1 MIERRRIRSASPAR
15 VTLRDAL
22 DDPLLLGNV
31 LHGESWSA
39 WRTLLI
45 AAMGEPLT
53 DAERDIFK
61 QLTQREREPLQRVE
75 ELVACIGRRGGKSR
89 AISVLASYIA
99 GLCEHRSLVSGERGI
114 ALCIAP
120 DQDQAAIVLDYVE
133 ANFRGS
139 PLLRQLIEQ
148 RTQRALKLTNKIDI
162 EVRAS
167 DFRRLRGPTYV
178 CVIAD
183 EVAFWFNEASANP
196 DSEIL
201 NAVRPGLA
209 TTHGPLFLISSPY
222 ARRGELWRLYQQHFG
237 PSGDPRI
244 LVAQAPS
251 RIMNPSL
258 PESVVDRA
266 FERDPASA
274 QAEYG
279 AQFRTDIESFVSLE
293 VVRACISA
301 GLFERPPERSI
312 AYAAFCD
319 PSGGSSDSMTLAIAH
334 TNHAKQTVVLDA
346 VRETK
351 PPFSPEQVVQQFSE
365 LLKSYRVSKVIGDRY
380 GGVWPVE
387 QFSRFGVIYEPA
399 AKPKSD
405 LYVGLLPLLN
415 SRRIEL
421 LDNLRLLSQLVG
433 LERRTQRGGR
443 DSIDHPPGAH
453 DDIVNAVAGVASKL
467 IAKASYNLDALAGT
481 APDDPLG
488 IEHWRSL
495 RLSTYLNS
503 GGRVI
508 L

>member
-1 MIERRRIRSASPAR
+1 MIERRRIRSAPAAR

-22 DDPLLLGNV
+22 DDQQLLGNV
-31 LHGESWSA
+31 LAGESWSA

-45 AAMGEPLT
+45 AAMGGPLS

-61 QLTQREREPLQRVE
+61 QLTRREREPLQRVE

-89 AISVLASYIA
+89 AISVLATYIA
-99 GLCEHRSLVSGERGI
+99 ALCPHPSLVPGERGI
-114 ALCIAP
+114 VLCIAP

-167 DFRRLRGPTYV
+167 DFRRLRGPTYI

-251 RIMNPSL
+251 RTMNPSL
-258 PESVVDRA
+258 PQSVVERA

-274 QAEYG
+274 AAEYL
-279 AQFRTDIESFVSLE
+279 AEFRRDIESFVSVE
-293 VVRACISA
+293 AVRACVSA
-301 GLFERPPERSI
+301 NVFERPPQHSTSYR
-312 AYAAFCD
+312 AFVD
-319 PSGGSSDSMTLAIAH
+319 PSGGSSDSMTLAIGH
-334 TNHAKQTVVLDA
+334 NEIGRQTIVIDA
-346 VRETK
+346 IREAK
-351 PPFSPEQVVQQFSE
+351 PPFSPEAVVSEFSG
-365 LLKSYRVSKVIGDRY
+365 LLKSYRVPKIQGDRY
-380 GGVWPVE
+380 ASLWPVE
-387 QFSRFGVIYEPA
+387 QFSKFGIIYEQA
-399 AKPKSD
+399 ARPKNE
-405 LYVGLLPLLN
+405 LYQAALALIN
-415 SRRIEL
+415 SGRIEL
-421 LDNLRLLSQLVG
+421 LDHQRLINQLTS
-433 LERRTQRGGR
+433 LERRTVRGGR
-443 DSIDHPPGAH
+443 DSIDHPPGGH
-453 DDIVNAVAGVASKL
+453 DDVANAVCGVAATITSK
-467 IAKASYNLDALAGT
+467 STYNLAALAGT
-481 APDDPLG
+481 APHDDDPDG
-488 IEHWRSL
+488 ARAFRML
-495 RLSTYLNS
+495 RLMQHIARY
-503 GGRVI
+503 G
-508 L
+508 

>member
-1 MIERRRIRSASPAR
+1 
-15 VTLRDAL
+15 
-22 DDPLLLGNV
+22 
-31 LHGESWSA
+31 
-39 WRTLLI
+39 
-45 AAMGEPLT
+45 MGEPLT
-53 DAERDIFK
+53 DAERVIFK
-61 QLTQREREPLQRVE
+61 QLTQRESEACQPAE
-75 ELVACIGRRGGKSR
+75 EFLAVIGRRGGKSR
-89 AISVLASYIA
+89 AISVLATYIA
-99 GLCEHRSLVSGERGI
+99 ALCPHSALVPGERGI
-114 ALCIAP
+114 VLCIAP

-133 ANFRGS
+133 ANFRSS
-139 PLLRQLIEQ
+139 PILRQLIEQ
-148 RTQRALKLTNKIDI
+148 RTQRALKLTNHIDI

-222 ARRGELWRLYQQHFG
+222 ARRGELWRLYHRHFG
-237 PSGDPRI
+237 PNGDPRI

-251 RIMNPSL
+251 RTMNPSL

-279 AQFRTDIESFVSLE
+279 AVFRTDIESFVSLE
-293 VVRACISA
+293 VVQSCIA
-301 GLFERPPERSI
+301 QGVFERPPERSI

-319 PSGGSSDSMTLAIAH
+319 PSGGSADSMTMAIAH
-334 TNHAKQTVVLDA
+334 SNPAKQTIVIDA
-346 VRETK
+346 IRETK
-351 PPFSPEQVVQQFSE
+351 PPFSPEQAVQQYSE
-365 LLKSYRVSKVIGDRY
+365 LLKSYRMSRVFGDRY

-387 QFSRFGVIYEPA
+387 QFSRFGIVYEPSS
-399 AKPKSD
+399 KPKSD

-421 LDNLRLLSQLVG
+421 LDNQRLTNQLVG
-433 LERRTQRGGR
+433 LERRTQRSGR

-467 IAKASYNLDALAGT
+467 IAKASYNLDALADT
-481 APDDPLG
+481 MPDDPLG

-503 GGRVI
+503 GGRII